1 MRIYSEL
8 TKKDYKTVDECLA
21 AEKEYNDKLLKQEAE
36 KKALSEKRAERAKEV
51 EAAYKASVDA
61 QKKYLELRNQFIEDY
76 HSYHMTYSSV
86 CDSLDDILESFLKIW

>member
-8 TKKDYKTVDECLA
+8 TNKDYKTVDECLA
-21 AEKEYNDKLLKQEAE
+21 AEKEHKDQLQKQEAE
-36 KKALSEKRAERAKEV
+36 KKALTEKRAERAKEV
-51 EAAYKASVDA
+51 EAAYKAAVDA

-86 CDSLDDILESFLKIW
+86 CDSLDDLLEAFLKIW